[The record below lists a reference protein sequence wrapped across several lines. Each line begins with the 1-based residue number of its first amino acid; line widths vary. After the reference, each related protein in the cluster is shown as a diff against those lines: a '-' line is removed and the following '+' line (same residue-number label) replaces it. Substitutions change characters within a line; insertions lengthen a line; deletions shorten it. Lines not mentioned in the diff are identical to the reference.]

1 MMRNKK
7 PGIRFRMII
16 LGILMLFASLVSLFP
31 ILYAMLSS
39 FKTRAEMGDVLALPS
54 SFYFENYQVAW
65 ERANFPVLL
74 TNSLFVTVLSLM
86 MILVIGSLAA
96 YPISRGSGKLYVFL
110 YLLFLSG
117 MMVPFQSGM
126 IPLYGLI
133 RNIGLMNSRLSL
145 VLIAV
150 NVSIPITILIFTG
163 FIKTIPRELEEA
175 AKIDGCGYM
184 KTLFRIVFPLLT
196 PATVSVIILNILP
209 IWNDFM
215 SPLLFISKA
224 ELRTLPVGIYMF
236 IGDRSSDFGPIFA
249 ISTLTLVIP
258 VALFL
263 SLQKYFYKGI
273 TAGAVKG

>member
-1 MMRNKK
+1 MGKK
-7 PGIRFRMII
+7 KFRVNPKMTI
-16 LGILMLFASLVSLFP
+16 LGAIMLFASFVSLFP
-31 ILYAMLSS
+31 ILYAILSS
-39 FKTRAEMGDVLALPS
+39 FKTKVEMGDVLALPS
-54 SFYFENYQVAW
+54 SLYLENYQVAW
-65 ERANFPVLL
+65 ERSDFPALL
-74 TNSLFVTVLSLM
+74 TNSLFVTVLSM
-86 MILVIGSLAA
+86 SIILVIGSLAA
-96 YPISRGSGKLYVFL
+96 YPISRNSGKLYVFL
-110 YLLFLSG
+110 YLFFLSG

-133 RNIGLMNSRLSL
+133 RNLGLMNTRLSL
-145 VLIAV
+145 VLVAV
-150 NVSIPITILIFTG
+150 NASIPITILIFTG

-184 KTLFRIVFPLLT
+184 KTLFRIVFPLLV

-215 SPLLFISKA
+215 SPLLFISRA

-249 ISTLTLVIP
+249 ISTLTLIIP

>member
-1 MMRNKK
+1 MGKK
-7 PGIRFRMII
+7 KFRVNPKMTI
-16 LGILMLFASLVSLFP
+16 LGAIMLFASFVSLFP
-31 ILYAMLSS
+31 ILYAILSS
-39 FKTRAEMGDVLALPS
+39 FKTRVEMGDVLALPS
-54 SFYFENYQVAW
+54 SLYLENYQVAW
-65 ERANFPVLL
+65 ERSDFPALL
-74 TNSLFVTVLSLM
+74 TNSLFVTVLSM
-86 MILVIGSLAA
+86 SIILVIGSLAA
-96 YPISRGSGKLYVFL
+96 YPISRNSGKLYVFL
-110 YLLFLSG
+110 YLFFLSG

-133 RNIGLMNSRLSL
+133 RNLGLMNTRLSL
-145 VLIAV
+145 VLVAV
-150 NVSIPITILIFTG
+150 NASIPITILIFTG

-184 KTLFRIVFPLLT
+184 KTLFRIVFPLLV

-215 SPLLFISKA
+215 SPLLFISRA

-249 ISTLTLVIP
+249 ISTLTLIIP